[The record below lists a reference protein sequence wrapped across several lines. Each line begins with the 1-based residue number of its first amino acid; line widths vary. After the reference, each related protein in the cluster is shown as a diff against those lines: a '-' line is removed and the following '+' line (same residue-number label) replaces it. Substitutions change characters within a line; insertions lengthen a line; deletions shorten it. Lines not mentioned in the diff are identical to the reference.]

1 MFAMSDDQSD
11 ETTPAAYPETDEDEQ
26 ITIQIL
32 EQCFGDEIKSH
43 IDSRDKVPNHDG
55 HIEIVDSDGSP
66 LGRIVVQVK
75 KLPEGNIEPPRKQ
88 IKTKHLAYC
97 RAVIEP
103 FILILVD
110 TEEEVGYWKHITR
123 DWFKN
128 EGLDSQESKVVRTD
142 KQNCIKVDDQK
153 YKSDWAGIIE
163 KTKRKVEDYEKLRE
177 LKERSNSAI
186 GKEKEEFERIH
197 EFLDEYH
204 GLLESDFESL
214 KEQRF
219 PNVWKFGFGSIEYS
233 QNSLHYTLYP
243 IYASENDAQIREI
256 NPSWEEIENL
266 GASKRRGIPHDNPI
280 HRKPEDFA
288 YDVIRNQ
295 VEDQIRDRDLDL
307 SENHFSAMEYVYP
320 FVDKYSEL
328 LGLED
333 QEEYS
338 VEAVREGYY
347 RFLQFWLTEAMSD
360 ILRDHNIGEVG
371 TSIQGYLKSDLG
383 ERGERLHRTASVK
396 TQEADSDPPRHRI
409 HGPDFDQALL
419 EKLIDSLVESP
430 LETLEKPF
438 QEEDL
443 DRESVDSVDGIWD
456 LYSNE
461 TLFQNALTYY
471 TEFPKEY
478 QNVVSQNFPSTEEEL
493 KYPPTNFLVVMVN
506 PSNMK
511 GGIGGGWSTKRY
523 WLKSDYDDLRVEVHR
538 EEDDE
543 IPDEINDPFESF
555 EYDGVEYTAA
565 RYSSGGAFEMS
576 DAIRGRSSL
585 IDEVLDKV
593 ESEID
598 TCLRE
603 KAPTIQH
610 PKIQREG

>member
-1 MFAMSDDQSD
+1 MTEDQPD
-11 ETTPAAYPETDEDEQ
+11 ETTPAAYPVTDEDEQ

-55 HIEIVDSDGSP
+55 HIEIVDSDASP

-75 KLPEGNIEPPRKQ
+75 KLPEGNSDPPRKQ

-128 EGLDSQESKVVRTD
+128 EGLDSQKSKVVRID
-142 KQNCIKVDDQK
+142 KQNCIRADDQK
-153 YKSDWAGIIE
+153 YQSEWARIIE
-163 KTKRKVEDYEKLRE
+163 KTKKKVEDYEELRE
-177 LKERSNSAI
+177 LKERSNPAI

-204 GLLESDFESL
+204 SLLESDFESL

-219 PNVWKFGFGSIEYS
+219 ANVWKFGFGSIEYS
-233 QNSLHYTLYP
+233 RESLQYTLYP

-256 NPSWEEIENL
+256 DPSWEEIENL
-266 GASKRRGIPHDNPI
+266 GASKRRAIPHDNPI

-288 YDVIRNQ
+288 YDVILDQ

-307 SENHFSAMEYVYP
+307 SKNHFSAMEYVYE

-333 QEEYS
+333 RDEYS

-347 RFLQFWLTEAMSD
+347 RYLQFWLTESMSD

-371 TSIQGYLKSDLG
+371 TSIEGYLNSDLG
-383 ERGERLHRTASVK
+383 EREDHLHQVASVK

-409 HGPDFDQALL
+409 HGPDFDQDLL
-419 EKLIDSLVESP
+419 EKLIDSLAESP
-430 LETLEKPF
+430 LKTLRKPF
-438 QEEDL
+438 QDEDL
-443 DRESVDSVDGIWD
+443 DRSDVDSVDGIWD

-471 TEFPKEY
+471 TQFPNEF
-478 QNVVSQNFPSTEEEL
+478 QNVVSQNFASIQDEL
-493 KYPPTNFLVVMVN
+493 EYPPTNFLVVKVN
-506 PSNMK
+506 PSSMK
-511 GGIGGGWSTKRY
+511 GGRGRGWSVEEY
-523 WLKSDYDDLRVEVHR
+523 WLESDNDDLRVEVHR
-538 EEDDE
+538 KEDDE
-543 IPDEINDPFESF
+543 FPNEVDDPFESF
-555 EYDGVEYTAA
+555 EYDGVEYTVA
-565 RYSSGGAFEMS
+565 RCSMGGAYKIS

-585 IDEVLDKV
+585 FEEVLDKV
-593 ESEID
+593 ENEISS
-598 TCLRE
+598 CLRE
-603 KAPTIQH
+603 KAPVIQH
-610 PKIQREG
+610 PEIQRDG